1 MQDIFCANTHN
12 QIPPPG
18 TTETNRK
25 GSRISKTA
33 ETSKTRSTSVVSSS
47 RKSARGATTNGMDFS
62 KEEVVEA
69 TAKKISV
76 THGGP
81 GDAGIGG
88 LMRPTKSW
96 LNHLGETGGQS
107 SKGSASLTNRTDN
120 GGTADDGTAVVTRK
134 NSSQK
139 GTQETSSSSVSSS
152 STTSFSSASTTS
164 AKSESS
170 KEKNLPTNN
179 KVGNPPTLTDGKESE
194 VVQGKESHSAG
205 EQKEPA
211 SKINGIVK
219 QAKRTVNGKK
229 KIENGKDD
237 SRTTMVIQLHSGKTK
252 KLSAYLEN
260 QVRTILSK

>member
-1 MQDIFCANTHN
+1 M
-12 QIPPPG
+12 
-18 TTETNRK
+18 
-25 GSRISKTA
+25 
-33 ETSKTRSTSVVSSS
+33 
-47 RKSARGATTNGMDFS
+47 
-62 KEEVVEA
+62 EA

-107 SKGSASLTNRTDN
+107 SKGSASLTNGTVN
-120 GGTADDGTAVVTRK
+120 GGTADDGTAVVIRK

-139 GTQETSSSSVSSS
+139 TSSSSVSSP

-179 KVGNPPTLTDGKESE
+179 KVGTPTTRTNGKESE

-219 QAKRTVNGKK
+219 QAKMTVNGKE
-229 KIENGKDD
+229 KIENGKDE
-237 SRTTMVIQLHSGKTK
+237 SRTTMVIQLHPGKTK

-260 QVRTILSK
+260 QVGITFLKRFFV

>member
-1 MQDIFCANTHN
+1 M
-12 QIPPPG
+12 
-18 TTETNRK
+18 
-25 GSRISKTA
+25 
-33 ETSKTRSTSVVSSS
+33 VSSS
-47 RKSARGATTNGMDFS
+47 RKSARRATTNGTDSS

-76 THGGP
+76 SHGGP
-81 GDAGIGG
+81 GDAGIGRSGDAGIGG

-107 SKGSASLTNRTDN
+107 SKGSASLTNGTVN

-139 GTQETSSSSVSSS
+139 ATQETSSSSVSSS
-152 STTSFSSASTTS
+152 STTSSFSASTNS
-164 AKSESS
+164 GKSESS

-179 KVGNPPTLTDGKESE
+179 KVGTPTTRTDGKESE

-211 SKINGIVK
+211 SKINGIVDH
-219 QAKRTVNGKK
+219 AKRTVNGKK

-237 SRTTMVIQLHSGKTK
+237 SRTTMVIQLHPGKTK

-260 QVRTILSK
+260 QVGITFLKRLFV

>member
-1 MQDIFCANTHN
+1 M
-12 QIPPPG
+12 
-18 TTETNRK
+18 
-25 GSRISKTA
+25 
-33 ETSKTRSTSVVSSS
+33 VSSS
-47 RKSARGATTNGMDFS
+47 RKSARGSTTNGTDSS

-107 SKGSASLTNRTDN
+107 SKGSASLTNGTVN

-152 STTSFSSASTTS
+152 STTSSSSASTNS
-164 AKSESS
+164 GKSESS

-211 SKINGIVK
+211 SKINGIVDH
-219 QAKRTVNGKK
+219 AMMTVNGKK
-229 KIENGKDD
+229 KIENGKDE
-237 SRTTMVIQLHSGKTK
+237 SRTTMVIQLHPGKTK

-260 QVRTILSK
+260 QVGITLILKDIVCMMYFRRILAHGLG

>member
-1 MQDIFCANTHN
+1 M
-12 QIPPPG
+12 
-18 TTETNRK
+18 
-25 GSRISKTA
+25 
-33 ETSKTRSTSVVSSS
+33 VSSS
-47 RKSARGATTNGMDFS
+47 RKSARGTATNGTDSS

-76 THGGP
+76 SHGGP
-81 GDAGIGG
+81 GDAGIGRSGDAGMGG

-107 SKGSASLTNRTDN
+107 SKGSASLTNGTVN

-139 GTQETSSSSVSSS
+139 ATQETSSSSVSSS
-152 STTSFSSASTTS
+152 STTSSSSASTTS
-164 AKSESS
+164 GKSESS

-179 KVGNPPTLTDGKESE
+179 KVGTPTTLTDGKENE
-194 VVQGKESHSAG
+194 VAQAKEVHSAG

-211 SKINGIVK
+211 SKINGNVT
-219 QAKRTVNGKK
+219 QAKRTVNGKE
-229 KIENGKDD
+229 KIENGKDE
-237 SRTTMVIQLHSGKTK
+237 SRTKMVIQLHPGKTQ

>member
-1 MQDIFCANTHN
+1 M
-12 QIPPPG
+12 
-18 TTETNRK
+18 
-25 GSRISKTA
+25 
-33 ETSKTRSTSVVSSS
+33 
-47 RKSARGATTNGMDFS
+47 
-62 KEEVVEA
+62 EA

-76 THGGP
+76 SHGGP
-81 GDAGIGG
+81 GDAGIGRSGDAGMGG

-107 SKGSASLTNRTDN
+107 SKGSASLTNGTVN

-139 GTQETSSSSVSSS
+139 ATQETSSSSVSSS
-152 STTSFSSASTTS
+152 STTSSTS
-164 AKSESS
+164 GKSESS

-179 KVGNPPTLTDGKESE
+179 KVGTPSTRTDRKESE
-194 VVQGKESHSAG
+194 VVQAKEGHSAG

-211 SKINGIVK
+211 SKTNGIVDH
-219 QAKRTVNGKK
+219 AKRTVNGKE
-229 KIENGKDD
+229 KIENGKDE
-237 SRTTMVIQLHSGKTK
+237 SRTTMVIQLHPGKTQ

>member
-1 MQDIFCANTHN
+1 M
-12 QIPPPG
+12 
-18 TTETNRK
+18 
-25 GSRISKTA
+25 
-33 ETSKTRSTSVVSSS
+33 
-47 RKSARGATTNGMDFS
+47 
-62 KEEVVEA
+62 EA

-81 GDAGIGG
+81 GDAGIGRSGDAGMGG

-107 SKGSASLTNRTDN
+107 SKGSASLTNGTVN

-139 GTQETSSSSVSSS
+139 ATQETSSSSVSSTS
-152 STTSFSSASTTS
+152 SSSASTTS
-164 AKSESS
+164 GKSESS

-179 KVGNPPTLTDGKESE
+179 KVGTPTTLTDGKENE
-194 VVQGKESHSAG
+194 VAQAKEVHSAG

-211 SKINGIVK
+211 SKINGNVT
-219 QAKRTVNGKK
+219 QAKRTVNGKE
-229 KIENGKDD
+229 KIENGKDEP
-237 SRTTMVIQLHSGKTK
+237 RTTMVIQLHPGKTK

-260 QVRTILSK
+260 HVGITFLKILFV